1 VLLTSTSRHYKSQAI
16 YLPTSSYNGIHHTIT
31 KAQLIYEETAQWVYS
46 FIPSDK
52 INILHIKRIRDISVV
67 DIGILLKLRTIDKHS
82 EIARKRRKL
91 AEKEKQEIL
100 EEEAVVR
107 MVNGG

>member
-1 VLLTSTSRHYKSQAI
+1 VLLRSTSKHYKSPAI
-16 YLPTSSYNGIHHTIT
+16 YLPTSNYNGIHHTVT

-46 FIPSDK
+46 FIPADK

-67 DIGILLKLRTIDKHS
+67 DVGILLKLRTIDVNA
-82 EIARKRRKL
+82 EIARKRKKL
-91 AEKEKQEIL
+91 ADKEKQEIL

-107 MVNGG
+107 MINGN

>member
-1 VLLTSTSRHYKSQAI
+1 MLLKSTSRHYRSPTT
-16 YLPTSSYNGIHHTIT
+16 YLPTSSFNGLHHTIT
-31 KAQLIYEETAQWVYS
+31 KAKLIYEETAQWVYT
-46 FIPSDK
+46 FIPADK

-67 DIGILLKLRTIDKHS
+67 DVGLLLKLRTLNAHS

-107 MVNGG
+107 MINGG